1 MKTLDHKMLSDGERE
16 LVLAARPKKL
26 RKLDEDELLDLHKR
40 ARRAR
45 NKYAKLHRRRAAGQ
59 VGADKARGKA
69 AKKQARVAAKTEV
82 FEDVLAR
89 VSRRLAVVANQQA
102 EQLRDERLS
111 AARPKH
117 KGAAVRHRSAA
128 KGTIAPKGKHRRARD
143 RRAIE
148 QRSNAA
154 NRAAKRRHQARRA
167 NR

>member
-1 MKTLDHKMLSDGERE
+1 MKTLDYKMLSDGEKE

-45 NKYAKLHRRRAAGQ
+45 NKYAKLHRRRASDQ

-69 AKKQARVAAKTEV
+69 AKKQARVAAKAEV
-82 FEDVLAR
+82 FEDVLSR
-89 VSRRLAVVANQQA
+89 VSRRLAVVAHEQA

-111 AARPKH
+111 AARPTH
-117 KGAAVRHRSAA
+117 KGSAVRPRPAA
-128 KGTIAPKGKHRRARD
+128 KGSIAPKGKHRRARD

-148 QRSNAA
+148 QRTNAA
-154 NRAAKRRHQARRA
+154 NRSAKRRHQARRA